1 MSDTKK
7 HCPIVKT
14 RVNNFDVGDK
24 VIINKESPNYVK
36 NSNLDDLGEGTI
48 VYLNESF
55 EAFEDYK
62 SAMVVWDNESINLH
76 TTLEIKI
83 IDEESVKDRFVF
95 DGEKLYFEHAVP
107 DTIDDVL
114 PLLYSSNYNGA
125 VATYYK
131 NSHSTLLQCV
141 QNKYRSFDDI
151 YYLFKAYFPE
161 TTHKDVL
168 VKLLLYTVTKSSIKN
183 SNLPVQFAACS
194 TMARIRFVPGQSS
207 CSVESFYNQYK
218 NCSQYNSFKSWTELF
233 EEMGIKTALD
243 LRKFYDNHFDEKS

>member
-24 VIINKESPNYVK
+24 VIINKEAPTYVE

-48 VYLNESF
+48 VHLNESF

-62 SAMVVWDNESINLH
+62 SLMVVWDNESINLH
-76 TTLEIKI
+76 TTLQVKL

-95 DGEKLYFEHAVP
+95 DGEKLYFEDAVP

-114 PLLYSSNYNGA
+114 PLLYSSTYNAA

-131 NSHSTLLQCV
+131 NNYSTLLQCV
-141 QNKYRSFDDI
+141 KNKYRSFDDI
-151 YYLFKAYFPE
+151 YYLFRAYFPE
-161 TTHKDVL
+161 TTHTDVMI
-168 VKLLLYTVTKSSIKN
+168 KLLLYTVTKDHIRN
-183 SNLPVQFAACS
+183 SNLPVQFASCS

-207 CSVESFYNQYK
+207 CSVESLYNQYK
-218 NCSQYNSFKSWTELF
+218 NSSKFNSFKSWTELF

-243 LRKFYDNHFDEKS
+243 LRKFYDNQFDEKS